1 MGIKNLKQFLK
12 RFDQSF
18 EKEISFKDFE
28 NKKLLLDASLYI
40 CMYKSF
46 STTSNNIFEEMFI
59 NLFATMKKANIL
71 LFLVFDGESPI
82 EKNEEKEKR
91 REKKR
96 IVYER
101 IETIEKELEIYKN
114 TGILNKSIEEVVKKI
129 TSSSIILPARIKE
142 EEKSKK
148 IIIKKVKEY
157 LSKQKNNVIN
167 ISKTDFE
174 TVEELCSIFGI
185 PVIYAP
191 GEAEIFCSYL
201 VKNNFADAVI
211 TKDSDVLACSTPCII
226 TKINIEKSS
235 FSVINMNKILKELQF
250 NEEEMLDFC
259 ILCGTDYNQNIKG
272 FGPVKSYSLIQK
284 YKNLDFI
291 EKVIDISSLNH
302 KIVRNLFSCSKVE
315 IVLAET
321 KKINFEKLEEF
332 IKNKKITKK
341 FNFQS
346 ISDC

>member
-1 MGIKNLKQFLK
+1 
-12 RFDQSF
+12 
-18 EKEISFKDFE
+18 
-28 NKKLLLDASLYI
+28 
-40 CMYKSF
+40 
-46 STTSNNIFEEMFI
+46 
-59 NLFATMKKANIL
+59 
-71 LFLVFDGESPI
+71 
-82 EKNEEKEKR
+82 
-91 REKKR
+91 
-96 IVYER
+96 
-101 IETIEKELEIYKN
+101 
-114 TGILNKSIEEVVKKI
+114 
-129 TSSSIILPARIKE
+129 
-142 EEKSKK
+142 
-148 IIIKKVKEY
+148 
-157 LSKQKNNVIN
+157 
-167 ISKTDFE
+167 
-174 TVEELCSIFGI
+174 
-185 PVIYAP
+185 
-191 GEAEIFCSYL
+191 L

>member
-101 IETIEKELEIYKN
+101 IETIEKELESCK
-114 TGILNKSIEEVVKKI
+114 
-129 TSSSIILPARIKE
+129 
-142 EEKSKK
+142 
-148 IIIKKVKEY
+148 
-157 LSKQKNNVIN
+157 
-167 ISKTDFE
+167 
-174 TVEELCSIFGI
+174 
-185 PVIYAP
+185 
-191 GEAEIFCSYL
+191 
-201 VKNNFADAVI
+201 KNNFF
-211 TKDSDVLACSTPCII
+211 
-226 TKINIEKSS
+226 IN
-235 FSVINMNKILKELQF
+235 
-250 NEEEMLDFC
+250 
-259 ILCGTDYNQNIKG
+259 
-272 FGPVKSYSLIQK
+272 
-284 YKNLDFI
+284 
-291 EKVIDISSLNH
+291 
-302 KIVRNLFSCSKVE
+302 
-315 IVLAET
+315 
-321 KKINFEKLEEF
+321 NF
-332 IKNKKITKK
+332 T
-341 FNFQS
+341 S
-346 ISDC
+346 